1 MKKLIVL
8 LLSIL
13 LLAACSSPK
22 QEESAPAEE
31 KNELDVIKERGYITV
46 AMEGTWKP
54 FTYHDESG
62 TLTGFDVDVAKY
74 IADYIGVDVQ
84 YVEGEWDGLLMGVEA
99 GRYDML
105 VNGVG
110 ATEERKKT
118 YDFSDP
124 YAYDKSVVMV
134 KEDNDEIKSMED
146 LKGKKT
152 ANTISSTYAA
162 LAEQY
167 GAEVTGVDDLTE
179 TIQLLLSGRIDATL
193 NAEVVYGDYVST
205 VENAGIKIA
214 CYTGAVNDIAI
225 PMKKGSPNLVKVVN
239 EAIAQAHSDGTLSE
253 LSMKYFG
260 MDITKQ

>member
-1 MKKLIVL
+1 MIMKKLLIVL
-8 LLSIL
+8 CL
-13 LLAACSSPK
+13 LLLVSCSGK
-22 QEESAPAEE
+22 KEEETAE
-31 KNELDVIKERGYITV
+31 KNELDLIKEKGYITV
-46 AMEGTWKP
+46 AMEGTWRP
-54 FTYHDESG
+54 FTYHDENG

-84 YVEGEWDGLLMGVEA
+84 YVEGEWDGLLMGVA
-99 GRYDML
+99 SGRYDML

-124 YAYDKSVVMV
+124 YAYDRSVVMV
-134 KEDNDEIKSMED
+134 KEDNDDIKSIED

-162 LAEQY
+162 LAEEY
-167 GAEVTGVDDLTE
+167 GAEVTGVDSLTE
-179 TIQLLLSGRIDATL
+179 TIELLLAGRIDATL

-205 VENAGIKIA
+205 IENAGIKIA
-214 CYTGAVNDIAI
+214 CYTGVTNDIAI
-225 PMKKGSPNLVKVVN
+225 PMKKGSAALVAVVN
-239 EAIAQAHSDGTLSE
+239 EALAKAHSDGTLSA

-260 MDITKQ
+260 IDITKK